1 MSLIETHKST
11 SQAFLHMLDYE
22 LVLYI
27 HMHSGADKQ
36 RLTHLRLAVGISQ
49 FFTVSEEDTK
59 FTKPKCRRTTLKMF
73 ITKKLMRQLNHQH
86 PNEHAQLKLKLA
98 IAQILLTLR
107 D

>member
-1 MSLIETHKST
+1 MHKST

-59 FTKPKCRRTTLKMF
+59 FTKLKCRRTPLKMF

-86 PNEHAQLKLKLA
+86 PNELKLKLA

>member
-1 MSLIETHKST
+1 
-11 SQAFLHMLDYE
+11 MLDYE

-59 FTKPKCRRTTLKMF
+59 FIKV
-73 ITKKLMRQLNHQH
+73 
-86 PNEHAQLKLKLA
+86 
-98 IAQILLTLR
+98 
-107 D
+107 